1 MAPEALRPIGLA
13 LSATEE
19 ELMRIPTFLTV
30 AAVTTSSWATAQELR
45 PDQALAAQQFADIDA
60 DQDGRLTVEEF
71 AAYSELVFVSMDSD
85 ESQDLSEQEFLGWGF
100 GMQNL
105 ADEAGARQGY
115 DTAVRVVF
123 DLWDRDNDGA
133 IGADEQRDG
142 QSMAFEFADAD
153 GVAASAT
160 RSSPTTTSSPS
171 RSERR

>member
-1 MAPEALRPIGLA
+1 MKVL
-13 LSATEE
+13 
-19 ELMRIPTFLTV
+19 TFLIV
-30 AAVTTSSWATAQELR
+30 AAAACGSWAAAQELR
-45 PDQALAAQQFADIDA
+45 PDQALAARQFTDIDA

-71 AAYSELVFVSMDSD
+71 AAYSDLVFVSMDSD

-105 ADEAGARQGY
+105 ADDAGARQGY

-123 DLWDRDNDGA
+123 DLWDRNNDGA

-153 GVAASAT
+153 GVAALAS